1 MAPKKGE
8 LFILWTEETENAG
21 KQKRFA
27 GSVFEC
33 AAGAAGAGD
42 PLSGQRGVVSSFD
55 GFTLLLLSEGK
66 QYLIY
71 KHAIST
77 IVPQTK
83 VEPWGSQES

>member
-1 MAPKKGE
+1 MQENRSALQDQFLNE
-8 LFILWTEETENAG
+8 LRVQRIPVTLFLVNG
-21 KQKRFA
+21 FQ
-27 GSVFEC
+27 
-33 AAGAAGAGD
+33 
-42 PLSGQRGVVSSFD
+42 QRGVVSSFD

-83 VEPWGSQES
+83 VERWERGE

>member
-1 MAPKKGE
+1 MQENRSALQDQFLNALRVQRVPVT
-8 LFILWTEETENAG
+8 LFLVNG
-21 KQKRFA
+21 FQ
-27 GSVFEC
+27 
-33 AAGAAGAGD
+33 
-42 PLSGQRGVVSSFD
+42 QRGVVSSFD

-71 KHAIST
+71 KPAIST